1 MLKMSYE
8 KDARKAKC
16 YAMNKFWSSM
26 VKRTEPYVPGE
37 QVVGQDIVKL
47 NTNENPY
54 PPSPKVME
62 AIHGEMERNLQ
73 LYPSPTAEG
82 LRETIGQ
89 RYGLTADEVFVGN
102 GSDEV
107 LAFAFMAFFEPGQPI
122 RFPDVTYSFYP
133 VYAKLFDIPYE
144 EVPLNADFTLQVEQ
158 FFQSEGGVILPNPNA
173 PTSLYAELDLI
184 EEIVRNNPDQVV
196 IIDEAYIDFAS
207 RSAAELI
214 QQYDNLL
221 VVQTT
226 SKSRSLAGL
235 RVGFAMGNASLID
248 ALIRIKDSFNS
259 YTLDRLALV
268 GAQAAFED
276 ESHFKESTAKIIA
289 TRDKTTVAL
298 KQLGITVLPSQANFV
313 FARHETVSAAFLYN
327 ALKQEGILVRYFNKP
342 GIDNYLR
349 VTIGTDA
356 QMEQLVVK
364 LSEILN
370 N

>member
-1 MLKMSYE
+1 MS
-8 KDARKAKC
+8 
-16 YAMNKFWSSM
+16 KFWSSM

-37 QVVGQDIVKL
+37 QVNQQDIVKL

-54 PPSPKVME
+54 PPSPKVVE
-62 AIHGEMERNLQ
+62 AIQGEMEHKLQ
-73 LYPSPTAEG
+73 LYPSPTADG
-82 LRETIGQ
+82 LRETIGRQ
-89 RYGLTADEVFVGN
+89 YGLTADEVFVGN

-107 LAFAFMAFFEPGQPI
+107 LAFSFMAFFEPGQPI

-144 EVPLNADFTLQVEQ
+144 EVPLNEDFTLRIDQ

-184 EEIVRNNPDQVV
+184 EEIVKNNPDRVV

-214 QQYDNLL
+214 KQYDNLL

-259 YTLDRLALV
+259 YTLDRLALA

-276 ESHFKESTAKIIA
+276 EAYFKESTAKIIA
-289 TRDKTTVAL
+289 TRNETTVAL
-298 KQLGITVLPSQANFV
+298 EQLGFTVLPSQANFV
-313 FARHETVSAAFLYN
+313 FASHETVSAEFLYN
-327 ALKQEGILVRYFNKP
+327 ELKKESILVRYFNKP

-349 VTIGTDA
+349 ITIGTDE
-356 QMEQLVVK
+356 QMERLVEK
-364 LSEILN
+364 LTAILAK
-370 N
+370 

>member
-1 MLKMSYE
+1 
-8 KDARKAKC
+8 
-16 YAMNKFWSSM
+16 M

-37 QVVGQDIVKL
+37 QVNQQDIVKL

-54 PPSPKVME
+54 PPSPKVVE
-62 AIHGEMERNLQ
+62 AIQGEMEHKLQ
-73 LYPSPTAEG
+73 LYPSPTADG
-82 LRETIGQ
+82 LRETIGRQ
-89 RYGLTADEVFVGN
+89 YGLTADEVFVGN

-107 LAFAFMAFFEPGQPI
+107 LAFSFMAFFEPGQPI

-144 EVPLNADFTLQVEQ
+144 EVPLNEDFTLRIDQ

-184 EEIVRNNPDQVV
+184 EEIVKNNPDRVV

-214 QQYDNLL
+214 KQYDNLL

-259 YTLDRLALV
+259 YTLDRLALA

-276 ESHFKESTAKIIA
+276 EAYFKESTAKIIA
-289 TRDKTTVAL
+289 TRNETTVAL
-298 KQLGITVLPSQANFV
+298 EQLGFTVLPSQANFV
-313 FARHETVSAAFLYN
+313 FASHETVSAEFLYN
-327 ALKQEGILVRYFNKP
+327 ELKKESILVRYFNKP

-349 VTIGTDA
+349 ITIGTDE
-356 QMEQLVVK
+356 QMERLVEK
-364 LSEILN
+364 LTAILAK
-370 N
+370 